1 METTIDERAR
11 DAMTAVR
18 DAAMAA
24 RRQAAALS
32 CEGLGEGTVEN
43 LTDLAERAAHKMRR
57 GLHAV
62 DDIGWEAAGCI
73 RRRPFTA
80 VGFTL
85 ACGIAVGVMIGG
97 FGMKH
102 RLNAVL
108 RDA

>member
-11 DAMTAVR
+11 DAATAVR
-18 DAAMAA
+18 NAAVAA
-24 RRQAAALS
+24 CRQAAALPY
-32 CEGLGEGTVEN
+32 EVLGEDTVEN
-43 LTDLAERAAHKMRR
+43 LTDLADRAARKMRR
-57 GLHAV
+57 RLHAV

-85 ACGIAVGVMIGG
+85 ACGIAFGVMIGG
-97 FGMKH
+97 FGMRR

-108 RDA
+108 RDD

>member
-11 DAMTAVR
+11 DAATAVR
-18 DAAMAA
+18 NAAMAA
-24 RRQAAALS
+24 CRQAAALPR
-32 CEGLGEGTVEN
+32 EALGEDTVEN
-43 LTDLAERAAHKMRR
+43 LTDLADRTARRMRR

-85 ACGIAVGVMIGG
+85 ACGIALGVMVGG
-97 FGMKH
+97 FGTKR

-108 RDA
+108 RDD